1 MPPGGLPSMP
11 LQTFAPA
18 PGQSM
23 QQSYGMASPFPTQHM
38 GPGRTPLHPGL
49 RQRQERNFQDIDR
62 LKSDRR
68 SEIRRRCL
76 ELTPP
81 IQPSTLD
88 FMDAFNAAIQ
98 IARPLTDN
106 DWDVL
111 KTRLVAQREGAE
123 HKERRNTAAAQ
134 ASQLVTEE
142 RQKSNQQRLQA
153 QDTADRIWD
162 EMQKPS
168 RDKAREIA
176 DDYIKAHWA
185 DGRAVNKV
193 SSGRFAA
200 DVLIQV
206 RRRYYEAIEQENT
219 LLASQS
225 MTIASDSPIHE
236 SRRLKLEDMKYVY
249 EETIRTPI
257 DRFGREIFL
266 CITCE
271 TNAKRFTFDA
281 VIQHFAAKH
290 TSSLSHGNAVVYW
303 KADWPAEPPFHPNP
317 DTIWNRPLDQRSVFG
332 PYGATSPAYTPAYT
346 PHPGASWMS
355 PPAPGQPNG
364 IYHVQSEELVAS
376 ARRIWEAIED
386 IRYLPSSLRL
396 HAIIHQVAMSFSR
409 KFTNEPTLPMFSDC
423 VNHKPLLKCLKRLV
437 RTPLQ
442 SLSHLRRDVW
452 QGD

>member
-1 MPPGGLPSMP
+1 MP

-38 GPGRTPLHPGL
+38 GSGRTPLHPGL

-153 QDTADRIWD
+153 QDTADRNMGWD
-162 EMQKPS
+162 AETLSGQS
-168 RDKAREIA
+168 TRDCRRL
-176 DDYIKAHWA
+176 HQSPL
-185 DGRAVNKV
+185 GRW
-193 SSGRFAA
+193 SGRQQG
-200 DVLIQV
+200 LQWKIC
-206 RRRYYEAIEQENT
+206 
-219 LLASQS
+219 
-225 MTIASDSPIHE
+225 
-236 SRRLKLEDMKYVY
+236 SRC
-249 EETIRTPI
+249 
-257 DRFGREIFL
+257 F
-266 CITCE
+266 
-271 TNAKRFTFDA
+271 
-281 VIQHFAAKH
+281 
-290 TSSLSHGNAVVYW
+290 
-303 KADWPAEPPFHPNP
+303 
-317 DTIWNRPLDQRSVFG
+317 
-332 PYGATSPAYTPAYT
+332 
-346 PHPGASWMS
+346 
-355 PPAPGQPNG
+355 
-364 IYHVQSEELVAS
+364 
-376 ARRIWEAIED
+376 
-386 IRYLPSSLRL
+386 
-396 HAIIHQVAMSFSR
+396 
-409 KFTNEPTLPMFSDC
+409 
-423 VNHKPLLKCLKRLV
+423 
-437 RTPLQ
+437 
-442 SLSHLRRDVW
+442 
-452 QGD
+452 